1 MDELPETH
9 FSVFLLR
16 RSCQKDVIFRGDS
29 RTMND
34 DDIRNSIEPELRD
47 ELFEIVKKVQSAP
60 YARYNDI
67 HVVSVKMD
75 EVRTKMCLDESKMNS
90 IGFAH
95 GAAVFAIA
103 DHTFG
108 FAANLRNESQ
118 IVLSSNIVYHRP
130 CFGKELTAVSSR
142 ISDTNTVST
151 YEIKIYCDSKHIAT
165 ATFIGFKMKDRLK

>member
-1 MDELPETH
+1 ML
-9 FSVFLLR
+9 
-16 RSCQKDVIFRGDS
+16 
-29 RTMND
+29 MND
-34 DDIRNSIEPELRD
+34 NDIRNSIEPELRD

-60 YARYNDI
+60 YARHNGICVD
-67 HVVSVKMD
+67 SVNMN
-75 EVRTKMCLDESKMNS
+75 EVRTRMPLDESKMNS

-130 CFGKELTAVSSR
+130 GVGKELTAVSSR
-142 ISDTNTVST
+142 VSDTNSVST
-151 YEIKIYCDSKHIAT
+151 YEIKIYCDGKHIAT
-165 ATFIGFKMKDRLK
+165 ATFIGFKMKDRVK